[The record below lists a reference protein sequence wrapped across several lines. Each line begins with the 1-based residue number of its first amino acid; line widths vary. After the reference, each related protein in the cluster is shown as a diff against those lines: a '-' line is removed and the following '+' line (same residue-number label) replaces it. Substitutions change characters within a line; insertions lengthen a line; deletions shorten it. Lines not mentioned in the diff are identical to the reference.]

1 MVVAGGGNALRNTC
15 PRRTLPRHR
24 SINLERLPIMNRTV
38 NAIVHRAA
46 LVAALLFLPFAAQ
59 AQAPMGPPPPGLPPL
74 TMVLLD
80 DVMHAKLG
88 LSAGQEALWIVLD
101 TDEANLDAQLRASHE
116 AVRTLVAAEMAKA
129 VPDLLLLET
138 ARAAARDADA
148 AAAKKLDADT
158 LALYTNL
165 GASQQA
171 IVIEAIKAAYAQAQ
185 SRGQP
190 RSGPPPAR
198 H

>member
-1 MVVAGGGNALRNTC
+1 
-15 PRRTLPRHR
+15 
-24 SINLERLPIMNRTV
+24 MNRTV

-46 LVAALLFLPFAAQ
+46 LVAALLVLPFAAQ
-59 AQAPMGPPPPGLPPL
+59 AQAPMGPPPPPGLPPL
-74 TMVLLD
+74 TVVLLD

-101 TDEANLDAQLRASHE
+101 TDEANLDAQRRASHE

-129 VPDLLLLET
+129 APDLVLLET
-138 ARAAARDADA
+138 ARAAAREVDG